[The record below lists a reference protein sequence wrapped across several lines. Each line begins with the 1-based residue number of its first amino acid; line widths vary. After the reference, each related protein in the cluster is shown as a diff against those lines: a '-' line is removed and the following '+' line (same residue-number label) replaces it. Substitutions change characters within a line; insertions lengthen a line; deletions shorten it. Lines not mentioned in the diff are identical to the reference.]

1 MFCATEG
8 NKYYQEKNLQIPRI
22 TSTAIKITPSSNI
35 FLTNTGNRTQTLS
48 MSRVW
53 KRQRWLIDVFVEG
66 PQFGQGTDTVLSY
79 RAPEFG
85 TQSW

>member
-1 MFCATEG
+1 M
-8 NKYYQEKNLQIPRI
+8 
-22 TSTAIKITPSSNI
+22 I
-35 FLTNTGNRTQTLS
+35 FLTNTDNRIQILS
-48 MSRVW
+48 MSEFE
-53 KRQRWLIDVFVEG
+53 KRQRCLIDVFVEG